1 MQVTK
6 TVEETRK
13 QIKAWK
19 KEGKTIGLVPTMGFL
34 HEGHASLIK
43 KCREQND
50 IVVVSDFVNPT
61 QFGPTEDLEAYPR
74 DFERDSK
81 LCESLGTDLIF
92 CPEPSEMY
100 HDPHAFVSIDTLS
113 ETLCGKTRPIHFKG
127 VCTVVTKLFH
137 IVAPDRAYFGQK
149 DAQQLAIIRK
159 MVQDLNFDIEIVGCP
174 IVREEDGLAKSSR
187 NTYLS
192 DEERKAA
199 LCLSRSVKLGQEII
213 HAGISAEELLGKM
226 RAVIEAEPLA
236 KIDYVS
242 MVDALT
248 MQPVEKADH
257 NVLVA
262 MAVYIGKT
270 RLVDNFSYEVYYLEN
285 ILKKIGKI
293 SSFASRYIGIIII
306 AFSCLAFFW
315 RDGFAWMTNYTSV
328 FLGVIMFGM
337 GLTIRLED
345 FRAIFSRPKEVII
358 GAVAQYTIMPVVAW
372 VLCKVMNLP
381 ADLALGVILVGCC
394 PGGTASNVITYIAGG
409 DVALSVGMTIVSTLA
424 APVMTPF
431 LVYIL
436 AGAWV
441 EVSFWAMVLSV
452 VKVILVPVLLGILLR
467 TLAGDHVDKVSD
479 VMPLISVVAI
489 VMIIG
494 GIVAINAE
502 KILSCGVLVLGVVAI
517 HNFCGMMLGLLA
529 AKIFHVEYT
538 RATAIAIEVGMQ
550 NSGLAVSL
558 AAANFVANPLATL
571 PGAIF
576 SVWHN
581 IAGSIFAGIRRSGV
595 ENRTR
600 TGENGVS
607 AA

>member
-1 MQVTK
+1 M
-6 TVEETRK
+6 
-13 QIKAWK
+13 
-19 KEGKTIGLVPTMGFL
+19 
-34 HEGHASLIK
+34 
-43 KCREQND
+43 
-50 IVVVSDFVNPT
+50 
-61 QFGPTEDLEAYPR
+61 
-74 DFERDSK
+74 
-81 LCESLGTDLIF
+81 
-92 CPEPSEMY
+92 
-100 HDPHAFVSIDTLS
+100 
-113 ETLCGKTRPIHFKG
+113 
-127 VCTVVTKLFH
+127 
-137 IVAPDRAYFGQK
+137 
-149 DAQQLAIIRK
+149 
-159 MVQDLNFDIEIVGCP
+159 
-174 IVREEDGLAKSSR
+174 
-187 NTYLS
+187 
-192 DEERKAA
+192 
-199 LCLSRSVKLGQEII
+199 
-213 HAGISAEELLGKM
+213 
-226 RAVIEAEPLA
+226 
-236 KIDYVS
+236 
-242 MVDALT
+242 
-248 MQPVEKADH
+248 
-257 NVLVA
+257 
-262 MAVYIGKT
+262 
-270 RLVDNFSYEVYYLEN
+270 EN

-409 DVALSVGMTIVSTLA
+409 GVALSVGMTIVSTLA

-558 AAANFVANPLATL
+558 AAANFAANPLATL